1 MVCVPVPPDGVYVT
15 EQLAELPVPLSVQL
29 AGVKVPLPPL
39 LVKETVPVGVIGV
52 PVSVSVT
59 LAVHVVGWPKATVDG
74 LQRTLVAGF
83 RFGGSGPA
91 GPPLPSGCGPPPPP

>member
-15 EQLAELPVPLSVQL
+15 EQLAELPVPLRVQL

-59 LAVHVVGWPKATVDG
+59 VAVHVVGWPKATVDG
-74 LQRTLVAGF
+74 LQLTLVAVF
-83 RFGGSGPA
+83 RFGGASTTVL
-91 GPPLPSGCGPPPPP
+91 PPLPECAASPP